1 MDAHFAVT
9 AFATAFTIL
18 DPVGMV
24 PATLA
29 MTAHATPDQRRRI
42 TNRAVLVA
50 AAIIVFMAVVG
61 RYLLLYLGI
70 TLPAFA
76 IAGGILLLL
85 IAVDMLFGRPSR
97 AKGDPESQRESI
109 DVDSVAV
116 FPLAIPFIAGPGTI
130 ATVLLLVNLS
140 GANRGRILIL
150 YAAYGVGL
158 IATWLCMRTADLVM
172 RVLGKTGVGVLTRLL
187 GIIMAALA
195 VQFIL
200 NGLHQAGFGRA

>member
-29 MTAHATPDQRRRI
+29 LTSHATPEQRRRI

-70 TLPAFA
+70 TLPAFG
-76 IAGGILLLL
+76 IAGGITT
-85 IAVDMLFGRPSR
+85 PS
-97 AKGDPESQRESI
+97 
-109 DVDSVAV
+109 
-116 FPLAIPFIAGPGTI
+116 T
-130 ATVLLLVNLS
+130 
-140 GANRGRILIL
+140 
-150 YAAYGVGL
+150 
-158 IATWLCMRTADLVM
+158 
-172 RVLGKTGVGVLTRLL
+172 
-187 GIIMAALA
+187 
-195 VQFIL
+195 
-200 NGLHQAGFGRA
+200 

>member
-29 MTAHATPDQRRRI
+29 MTAHATPDQRRHI

-97 AKGDPESQRESI
+97 AKGDPEGQRESI

-140 GANRGRILIL
+140 GANRGRLIIV

-158 IATWLCMRTADLVM
+158 LATWLCMRTADLVM

-200 NGLHQAGFGRA
+200 NGLHQAGFGRS